1 MNRSARFVLATAI
14 LVVAGCATTHPVDMK
29 EPRRLVG
36 TENGVRVDAQITTEQ
51 LSPASS
57 IAVAYDVT
65 NERSIPIAVAD
76 LVPETAYDPE
86 TQTVT
91 VSFGSEVPGYS
102 FLPRLIVIPPGAKKS
117 FSSRANV
124 NVQAVGNSVGG
135 AFGRFPNGLRVK
147 LHFLDD
153 LQPFAQLI
161 GIQERSIH
169 DPKLADALLPK
180 WLEHNETVITN
191 VLPMRWVGAFGAEDE
206 GAGVRRRQRP

>member
-1 MNRSARFVLATAI
+1 MNRSVRFVLAAAV
-14 LVVAGCATTHPVDMK
+14 LVLAGCATTRPVDMK

-57 IAVAYDVT
+57 IAVTYDIT
-65 NERSIPIAVAD
+65 NERNMSIGVAD

-91 VSFGSEVPGYS
+91 ITFGSEVPGDS

-124 NVQAVGNSVGG
+124 NVQAVGNSVAGS
-135 AFGRFPNGLRVK
+135 FGHFPNGLRVK
-147 LHFLDD
+147 LHFLAD
-153 LQPFAQLI
+153 LQAFAPLI
-161 GIQERSIH
+161 GIQEKSIH

-180 WLEHNETVITN
+180 WLEDNETVITN
-191 VLPMRWVGAFGAEDE
+191 VLPMRWVGAFGADDE
-206 GAGVRRRQRP
+206 GAAVRRRQHP